1 MIRNLPRRLW
11 FLKRFPIWKNDM
23 KHLGSIEMDK
33 EKNRKEWAKAVD
45 KITGQN
51 DIKVNVEGIDTSL
64 IEDDLEKILEDME
77 KEI

>member
-1 MIRNLPRRLW
+1 
-11 FLKRFPIWKNDM
+11 M

-33 EKNRKEWAKAVD
+33 EKKRKEWAKAVD

-51 DIKVNVEGIDTSL
+51 DIKVNVEGIDTSP

>member
-1 MIRNLPRRLW
+1 
-11 FLKRFPIWKNDM
+11 M